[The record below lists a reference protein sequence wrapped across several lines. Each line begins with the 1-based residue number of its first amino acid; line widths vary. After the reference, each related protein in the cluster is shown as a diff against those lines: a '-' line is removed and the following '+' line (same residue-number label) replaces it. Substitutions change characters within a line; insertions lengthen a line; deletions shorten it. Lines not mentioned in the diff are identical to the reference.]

1 MSTYAN
7 DTSQPPKSDAPGL
20 KRPFM
25 LAYTVKPIDDGRKS
39 VWSKIGAAWSHK
51 DGQGYEVRM
60 DAHPVDG
67 RIVLR
72 TIRETDEDHTGEL
85 FEQTPE

>member
-1 MSTYAN
+1 MN
-7 DTSQPPKSDAPGL
+7 DDQSQKMNTNKKPL
-20 KRPFM
+20 M
-25 LAYTVKPIDDGRKS
+25 LGYTVKTTN
-39 VWSKIGAAWSHK
+39 WQSKAYWNKIAAAWAHK
-51 DGQGYEVRM
+51 DGEGYEVRM

>member
-1 MSTYAN
+1 MSTEDQN
-7 DTSQPPKSDAPGL
+7 TLENEKAPGL
-20 KRPFM
+20 KKPFM
-25 LAYTVKPIDDGRKS
+25 LAYTVKAIDDGRSS
-39 VWSKIGAAWSHK
+39 VWSKVGAAWSHK

-72 TIRETDEDHTGEL
+72 TVRDNADDQTGEL